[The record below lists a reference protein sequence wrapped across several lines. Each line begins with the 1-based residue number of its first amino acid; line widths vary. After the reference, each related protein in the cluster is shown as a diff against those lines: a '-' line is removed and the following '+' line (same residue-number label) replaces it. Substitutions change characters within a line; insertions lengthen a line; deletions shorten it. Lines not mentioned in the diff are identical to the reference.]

1 MKVSAYAILAAM
13 MTFLTIGTA
22 SAGQSQ
28 AGSQCKARF
37 ATLDR
42 NNDGKITLAEFQA
55 AAINK
60 AKAKKIFESRDT
72 NGNGYLTMDE
82 LCSGTGK

>member
-1 MKVSAYAILAAM
+1 MKGAAFAILMAM
-13 MTFLTIGTA
+13 VMFLTIGTA

-42 NNDGKITLAEFQA
+42 NNDGKVTLEEFQV
-55 AAINK
+55 AAINRS
-60 AKAKKIFESRDT
+60 KAKKIFESRDT
-72 NGNGYLTMDE
+72 SADGYLTRDE
-82 LCSGTGK
+82 LCSGTVK